1 MELANYIETAMKS
14 ILKNPIYE
22 VLSEI
27 KITKIL
33 KQSNFVKREVGYPP
47 FQIILH
53 FLYMLIMQKRQSTF
67 IKNSDKAYG
76 KDVYYR
82 FIKEKR
88 YNWRK
93 LLLLS
98 ATELLKKIKPLHKN
112 GEYRL
117 LIIDDTVEPKR
128 GKFIEGTCKY
138 IWSNKEHRS
147 INALNIVSLNYA
159 DSHSTFQLDFSIK
172 MNDSKRKSTSE
183 FTAKLHHRSNAYQRK
198 SEIIKGKNM
207 LALEMLERALDNGID
222 ADYLLVDSWYAKPN
236 FIKEAN
242 TLGMPVIARLPNN
255 KLIWNFK
262 GKYKTLNAIYDS
274 FKNIRHK
281 YSGKHGKISYK
292 YFDSVLEHAVLGK
305 VKLVFLHTGKDLL
318 VFISTDIS
326 ISGKEILETYKK
338 RWNIE
343 QGYKDLRLLFG
354 LGKEENRIY
363 EALIGKITLSMFT
376 YNIVSYINR
385 IKHEPQTLGELFRDL
400 ECELETLAISMQLFI
415 QILTKISEI
424 QNVVKDNKD
433 LLQIIAVIS
442 AFTQKE
448 LGFMCESWVKIKIK
462 SGNLTKAH
470 LNNKGYNKYL
480 VLSDSQTTISIDED
494 KYNYDSSFDGLKGF
508 VTNDFSLNPTQI
520 IEHYTNLWH
529 IERAFRIS
537 KTDLKIRP
545 IYHRLEHRIY
555 SHILIS
561 FVAYTVY
568 KEFDRKLKINNISI
582 KRKNA
587 IGFIKSMYGIVH
599 DNEISLLELSPE
611 QEQIYKLFY

>member
-98 ATELLKKIKPLHKN
+98 ATEILKKIKPLHKN

-448 LGFMCESWVKIKIK
+448 LGFMCESWDIKTFD
-462 SGNLTKAH
+462 NLTASFKTKIGTLDRDLPIFKHFFAGGAYS
-470 LNNKGYNKYL
+470 NRGYAYEKVGVKDSDDNPYGG
-480 VLSDSQTTISIDED
+480 LSMI
-494 KYNYDSSFDGLKGF
+494 DSSLEFEYNIYKNIGVVTFFDSTMLSLESNNFNDKFYNSFGFGARYYTPIGPFRVDFGFPKDDGGF
-508 VTNDFSLNPTQI
+508 VF
-520 IEHYTNLWH
+520 H
-529 IERAFRIS
+529 IG
-537 KTDLKIRP
+537 
-545 IYHRLEHRIY
+545 
-555 SHILIS
+555 
-561 FVAYTVY
+561 
-568 KEFDRKLKINNISI
+568 
-582 KRKNA
+582 
-587 IGFIKSMYGIVH
+587 IGQVFW
-599 DNEISLLELSPE
+599 
-611 QEQIYKLFY
+611 

>member
-53 FLYMLIMQKRQSTF
+53 FLYMLVMQKRQSTF

-98 ATELLKKIKPLHKN
+98 ATEILKKIKTLHKN

-198 SEIIKGKNM
+198 SEIIKGKNI

-255 KLIWNFK
+255 KLVWNFK

-274 FKNIRHK
+274 LKNIRHK

-400 ECELETLAISMQLFI
+400 ECELEALTISMQLFI

-442 AFTQKE
+442 AYTQKQ
-448 LGFMCESWVKIKIK
+448 LGFMCES
-462 SGNLTKAH
+462 
-470 LNNKGYNKYL
+470 
-480 VLSDSQTTISIDED
+480 
-494 KYNYDSSFDGLKGF
+494 
-508 VTNDFSLNPTQI
+508 
-520 IEHYTNLWH
+520 
-529 IERAFRIS
+529 
-537 KTDLKIRP
+537 
-545 IYHRLEHRIY
+545 
-555 SHILIS
+555 
-561 FVAYTVY
+561 
-568 KEFDRKLKINNISI
+568 
-582 KRKNA
+582 
-587 IGFIKSMYGIVH
+587 
-599 DNEISLLELSPE
+599 
-611 QEQIYKLFY
+611 